1 MTTNAKGQ
9 LGGLDSPDHV
19 RRRLASESP
28 AFKCAVCGKTNGD
41 IIKECEE
48 RAKEAG
54 EPSED
59 VQVPQDLNMGTRDEM
74 EAAAAAAATAA
85 AKTGEDTTAELA
97 EGFVQT
103 VPIAATAGDAGTT
116 ASDATPSSAARARPA
131 QSVPQPTRTVP
142 TPSAPLQEQQQQQQM
157 ARRAAD
163 DGIPVWID
171 RMIVVLVVLLA
182 ALVLKVLFGV

>member
-1 MTTNAKGQ
+1 MITNAKGQ
-9 LGGLDSPDHV
+9 LGGLDSPDDV

-28 AFKCAVCGKTNGD
+28 AFKCAVCSKTNGD

-48 RAKEAG
+48 RTKEAG

-59 VQVPQDLNMGTRDEM
+59 VQVPQDLNMGFRDEM
-74 EAAAAAAATAA
+74 EAASAAAAAAA
-85 AKTGEDTTAELA
+85 AKTDEDTTAELA

-103 VPIAATAGDAGTT
+103 VPTPTGNAVTT
-116 ASDATPSSAARARPA
+116 GADATPSSAARARPA

-142 TPSAPLQEQQQQQQM
+142 SPSAQPQPLQQQI

-163 DGIPVWID
+163 DSIPAWID

-182 ALVLKVLFGV
+182 ILVLKVLFAI